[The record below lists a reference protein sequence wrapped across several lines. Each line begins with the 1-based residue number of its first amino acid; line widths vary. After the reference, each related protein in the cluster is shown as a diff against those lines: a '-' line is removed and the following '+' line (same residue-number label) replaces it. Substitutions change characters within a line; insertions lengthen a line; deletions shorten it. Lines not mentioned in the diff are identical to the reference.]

1 MTVDVKHKPSAAA
14 SPAFVA
20 EVGREELS
28 IIGHAK
34 RFVERYSVDPVFR
47 AKLGGDAR
55 AVAGEY
61 GIKIDPE
68 EIRPLWDREAA
79 GRYARKELPVSPAVE
94 LCYRYDRALVG
105 WMMRRR
111 TSDAIAHPGF
121 RAWWER
127 QLARNDGEIGT
138 PFNAKD
144 VHAPV
149 CIELS
154 AGCTVSCWFC
164 AISAER
170 FHGYFAYTP
179 ENARLWREVLQ
190 VIRDI
195 IGPAAEVGFCYWA
208 TDPLDNPDYEKLIT
222 DYHDVV
228 GSLPPTTTAQPHKHI
243 ERIRRLLRMWEDF
256 NFVYNRFSILTPKI
270 LDRVHQ
276 EFSAEELVWTGL
288 EPLNKESTKKKATA
302 GRALE
307 KLRKIQD
314 GSETLAD
321 IEDELTQGT
330 IACVSGFLFNMVEK
344 KVKLISPCRAD
355 DRWPDGYRIYAEC
368 TFTDAADLREKML
381 RMIDDHMPAKLRAGD
396 KLRFRRDLGYR
407 TLPDGFELSTKFL
420 KLNVQNAH
428 YGRKIGDLIQ
438 AGAHTLDEIV
448 KSCAATGVMASEIEA
463 SIDMLFRNGL
473 MDDEPPVPAKPV
485 EFKAQAK
492 S

>member
-1 MTVDVKHKPSAAA
+1 MDLKHKLPAHSY
-14 SPAFVA
+14 PAFIA

-28 IIGHAK
+28 TIAHAK
-34 RFVERYSVDPVFR
+34 RFVERYSTDPVFR
-47 AKLGGDAR
+47 AKLSGDTR
-55 AVAGEY
+55 AVAAEY

-68 EIRPLWDREAA
+68 EIRPLWDKEAA
-79 GRYARKELPVSPAVE
+79 ARYARKELPPSPAVE

-105 WMMRRR
+105 WMMRHRK
-111 TSDAIAHPGF
+111 SDAITHPGF

-127 QLARNDGEIGT
+127 QLARNDGEIGS

-154 AGCTVSCWFC
+154 AGCTVGCWFC

-208 TDPLDNPDYEKLIT
+208 TDPLDNPDYEKFIR
-222 DYHDVV
+222 DYHDVI
-228 GSLPPTTTAQPHKHI
+228 GTLPPTTTAQPHKHMD
-243 ERIRRLLRMWEDF
+243 RVRALLSMWEDF

-276 EFSAEELVWTGL
+276 AFSAEELVWTGI

-307 KLRKIQD
+307 KLQKTQT
-314 GSETLAD
+314 GNAAVAD
-321 IEDELTQGT
+321 IQDELTQGT

-355 DRWPDGYRIYAEC
+355 DRWPDGYRIYAET
-368 TFTDAADLREKML
+368 TFSDAGDLRTQML
-381 RMIDDHMPAKLRAGD
+381 RMMDEHMPTALRGSD
-396 KLRFRRDLGYR
+396 RVRFRRDLAYR
-407 TLPDGFELSTKFL
+407 KLPDGFELSTKFL

-428 YGRKIGDLIQ
+428 YARKVGDLIQ
-438 AGAHTLDEIV
+438 AGTHTLSEIV
-448 KSCAATGVMASEIEA
+448 RSCVVSGATAAEIEA
-463 SIDMLFRNGL
+463 SIDALFRNGL
-473 MDDEPPVPAKPV
+473 IDDEPPVPVRPV
-485 EFKAQAK
+485 EFMAQAK